1 MAKTVAEYLANA
13 DECMKL
19 AKTVQKQEHKDALLR
34 MAATWERLAKRRQ
47 EMLATGEAVDD
58 S

>member
-13 DECMKL
+13 DECVKL
-19 AKTVQKQEHKDALLR
+19 AKFVQTKEQRDALLR
-34 MAATWERLAKRRQ
+34 MAATWQKLATKRQETLAKRGG
-47 EMLATGEAVDD
+47 GE